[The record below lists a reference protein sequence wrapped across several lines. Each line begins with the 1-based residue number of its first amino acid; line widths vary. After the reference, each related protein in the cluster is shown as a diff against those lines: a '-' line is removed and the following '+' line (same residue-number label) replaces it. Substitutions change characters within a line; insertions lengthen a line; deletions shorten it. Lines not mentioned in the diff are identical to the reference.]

1 MSILNY
7 KNWKISTKVISM
19 SLFTILVLILGISL
33 YFLPLLASRIMEEK
47 RSQTES
53 VVDIAYNLIYEYD
66 ARAKKGEFSIEEAQK
81 RAVARIKELRYKK
94 DEYFWINDMQP
105 IMIMHP
111 TQPQL
116 DGKDLNDY
124 KDPNGKKLFV
134 AMVNVCKEKGSGF
147 VDYDWPRPG
156 QTKPVP
162 KISYVKLY
170 QPWGWIIGSGIY
182 VDDVKT
188 QIATVRNVVLIATG
202 IGIILLLIIN
212 LVWVRAVIVKPLSAI
227 ETVINNVKK
236 GNYADRIKINS
247 RDEFYDIAETF
258 NETMDRMTVLIQTEE
273 ERKKMQNDIIR
284 FLNILS
290 AASEGDLSQTAEVTP
305 DIFGSLADAFN
316 LMVEGLAVH
325 IKAVKESAEG
335 ANNSSQ
341 SLADII
347 AKLETGADMQ
357 KTEVKTA
364 SEAVKA
370 SADSAGQIAE
380 KTKVAQRISEDAF
393 TAINRGGKIVSDS
406 INGMQLIRVTV
417 QAINKRM
424 KLLAEKLMEIGIIS
438 QLISE
443 IANRTNLLALNASI
457 EAARAGEQGK
467 GFVIIA
473 DEIRGLAERSSKST
487 KQITDIIG
495 AIQTEAAT
503 VTKHLEE
510 ETNYV
515 EMETNMASD
524 TGTIFGQIET
534 IIKNIGSITT
544 EIDSATNEQKGI
556 TTKVS
561 LSMEEVQRISQEV
574 LNIVHD
580 LTEISTVL
588 SDSSKSLLT
597 STARFKF

>member
-1 MSILNY
+1 MSLLKY
-7 KNWKISTKVISM
+7 RNWKISTKIISM

-33 YFLPLLASRIMEEK
+33 YFLPLMSSKIMDEK
-47 RSQTES
+47 RIQTQS
-53 VVDIAYNLIYEYD
+53 VVDVTYNLMADYD
-66 ARAKKGEFSIEEAQK
+66 ARAKKGEFSVEEAQR
-81 RAVARIKELRYKK
+81 RAIASIKELRYKK
-94 DEYFWINDMQP
+94 EEYFWINNMQP
-105 IMIMHP
+105 VMIMHP

-116 DGKDLNDY
+116 DGKDLSDY

-134 AMVNVCKEKGSGF
+134 EMVNVCKEKGGGF
-147 VDYDWPRPG
+147 VDYEWPKPG
-156 QTKPVP
+156 ETKPVP
-162 KISYVKLY
+162 KISFVKLY
-170 QPWGWIIGSGIY
+170 QPWGWMIGSGIY
-182 VDDVKT
+182 VDDVKA
-188 QIATVRNVVLIATG
+188 QIAVVRNVVLIATG
-202 IGIILLLIIN
+202 VGMVLLILLN
-212 LVWVRAVIVKPLSAI
+212 LVWVRAVIVKPLSSI
-227 ETVINNVKK
+227 ETVINSVKK
-236 GNYADRIKINS
+236 GNYTERIKIDS
-247 RDEFYDIAETF
+247 RDEFYDISETF
-258 NETMDRMTVLIQTEE
+258 NETMDKLTVLIQTEE
-273 ERKKMQNDIIR
+273 ERKKMQDDIIR

-290 AASEGDLSQTAEVTP
+290 AASEGDLSQQAEVTP

-325 IKAVKESAEG
+325 IKDVKQSAED
-335 ANNSSQ
+335 ANNSSR

-347 AKLETGADMQ
+347 SKLEMGADMQ
-357 KTEVKTA
+357 KSEVKTA

-380 KTKVAQRISEDAF
+380 KTKVAQQISGDAF

-487 KQITDIIG
+487 KQISDIIG

-561 LSMEEVQRISQEV
+561 LSMEEVQRISQDV

-580 LTEISTVL
+580 LTEISTAL
-588 SDSSKSLLT
+588 SNSSTTLLS
-597 STARFKF
+597 STERFKF